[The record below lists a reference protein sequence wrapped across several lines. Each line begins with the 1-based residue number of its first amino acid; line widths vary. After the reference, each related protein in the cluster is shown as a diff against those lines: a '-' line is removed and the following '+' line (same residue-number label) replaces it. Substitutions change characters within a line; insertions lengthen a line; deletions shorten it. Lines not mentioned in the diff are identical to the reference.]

1 MQSCTKNSLISS
13 WLLLDKSTRIEVRHF
28 QTALAFTGMDVE
40 NVEVECFLSNMI
52 YKGLIKGYI
61 SRERQIV
68 VLSAKD
74 PFPGLSENVVY

>member
-1 MQSCTKNSLISS
+1 MLISR
-13 WLLLDKSTRIEVRHF
+13 WLLLNKSTRIEVRYF
-28 QTALAFTGMDVE
+28 QSALTFTGMDVE

-61 SRERQIV
+61 SRERQTV